1 MARTLPNN
9 LTPPRFISAVKVQR
23 HRLMW
28 RSVCA
33 WQVRTMRE
41 AILLICFSQQKW
53 VRTCRWYSETVELA
67 VHDVSDG
74 ESRPC
79 CVVDKPR
86 SHLVS
91 LHLAGYIER
100 DIYALA
106 HIMVPWYAST
116 WARCSRNW
124 IDGEAGLGR
133 LDATN
138 SETAQPHKYKCK
150 GSNGTAAPH
159 DVNARARCNLPW
171 LLQATN
177 KCMQVPCFVSWPDG
191 PTQMRNS

>member
-23 HRLMW
+23 HRLMR

-100 DIYALA
+100 DIYARCQCT
-106 HIMVPWYAST
+106 ST
-116 WARCSRNW
+116 MQLGKGDMLFADRWNGQRLFFLPQLGAGR
-124 IDGEAGLGR
+124 EAER
-133 LDATN
+133 
-138 SETAQPHKYKCK
+138 
-150 GSNGTAAPH
+150 
-159 DVNARARCNLPW
+159 